1 MANQKKW
8 TVMVWMAG
16 DNDLEA
22 NGVEDIQEMKQVGS
36 NDDLNIVVQFDRM
49 SDHNMLR
56 YLLRKGTPLESDVVS
71 NPRYVGMTMTSLG
84 VSGRD
89 EV

>member
-8 TVMVWMAG
+8 TGMVWMAG

-49 SDHNMLR
+49 SDHNTLR
-56 YLLRKGTPLESDVVS
+56 YLLRKGTSLESDVVS
-71 NPRYVGMTMTSLG
+71 NLRCVGMTMTSLG